1 MEINTV
7 DISAMIEKMVQD
19 NIIGRTVTAIKGI
32 FQKTW
37 DRDKVKCF
45 GMMAALIQGNGNEA
59 YLTEKVVMFLTK
71 QGIFKVKG

>member
-32 FQKTW
+32 FQKT
-37 DRDKVKCF
+37 
-45 GMMAALIQGNGNEA
+45 
-59 YLTEKVVMFLTK
+59 
-71 QGIFKVKG
+71 